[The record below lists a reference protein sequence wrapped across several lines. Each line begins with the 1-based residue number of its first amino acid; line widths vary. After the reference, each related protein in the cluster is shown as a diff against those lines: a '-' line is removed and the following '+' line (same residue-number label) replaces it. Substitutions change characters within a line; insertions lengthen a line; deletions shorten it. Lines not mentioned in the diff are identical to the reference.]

1 MVRKLGIFSLFLL
14 FLVLSC
20 ATVQDPLTGKPTFTL
35 LPPEQEI
42 AIGKKVIPQAINE
55 NNGLYPDEEV
65 QNYIRKI
72 GYKVASKS
80 PRQVDYQFFLVNSKE
95 VNAFALPGGPVF
107 VNRGLVLILDN
118 ESELAG
124 VIAHEVG
131 HITARH
137 HAKFLEKTYGIN
149 ILLNIL
155 AIATSNSQYQQL
167 IMQLAQV
174 SAVLLQLKY
183 SRDQENEADALG
195 VRFTYEAGYDPRGL
209 ISTFEKFK
217 SMEKVNAP
225 KWLLTHPLPEDRIK
239 NVSILIETKY
249 PDKLLLKKDSEEFKI
264 VKQKLLKTNESFQ
277 LVEDAKENIKNKNFS
292 AALSNLNK
300 AISLFPNNNAA
311 YTYRALV
318 YYSLKDYQK
327 AYLDS
332 VKAYNLDKNYFLP
345 RLILGASLVKM
356 NQYKEAIIVLED
368 AKKLIDTN
376 PDLYYFLGVAYQEYG
391 DKNLAIENLKTALN
405 LTDGKRGWESD
416 AKLRLRSLGY
426 I

>member
-1 MVRKLGIFSLFLL
+1 MVKKLGIFSLFLL

-55 NNGLYPDEEV
+55 NDGLYPDEEV

-80 PRQVDYQFFLVNSKE
+80 PRQVDYQFFLVNSKDI
-95 VNAFALPGGPVF
+95 NAFALPGGPVF

-124 VIAHEVG
+124 VLAHEVG

-137 HAKFLEKTYGIN
+137 HAKFLEKTYGMN

-174 SAVLLQLKY
+174 SAGLLQLKY

>member
-42 AIGKKVIPQAINE
+42 AIGEKVIPQAINE

-174 SAVLLQLKY
+174 SAGLLQLKY

>member
-155 AIATSNSQYQQL
+155 AIATSNSQYQEVV
-167 IMQLAQV
+167 MQLAQV
-174 SAVLLQLKY
+174 SAGLLQLKY

>member
-107 VNRGLVLILDN
+107 VNRGLILILDN

-124 VIAHEVG
+124 VMAHEVG

-137 HAKFLEKTYGIN
+137 HAKFLEKTYGMN

-155 AIATSNSQYQQL
+155 AVATSNSQYQQVV
-167 IMQLAQV
+167 MQLAQV
-174 SAVLLQLKY
+174 SAGLLQLKY
-183 SRDQENEADALG
+183 SRDQESEADALG
-195 VRFTYEAGYDPRGL
+195 VRFIYEAGYDPRGL

-217 SMEKVNAP
+217 SMEKVSTP
-225 KWLLTHPLPEDRIK
+225 KWLLSHPLPEDRIK
-239 NVSILIETKY
+239 NVAYLIQTKY
-249 PDKLLLKKDSEEFKI
+249 PDRLLLKKDSEEFKI
-264 VKQKLLKTNESFQ
+264 VKQKLLKTNESFE
-277 LVEDAKENIKNKNFS
+277 LVENAKENIKNKNFS

>member
-137 HAKFLEKTYGIN
+137 HAKFLEKTYGMN

-174 SAVLLQLKY
+174 SAGLLQLKY

>member
-1 MVRKLGIFSLFLL
+1 
-14 FLVLSC
+14 
-20 ATVQDPLTGKPTFTL
+20 L

-155 AIATSNSQYQQL
+155 AIATSNSQYQEVV
-167 IMQLAQV
+167 MQLAQV
-174 SAVLLQLKY
+174 SAGLLQLKY